1 MRESPLK
8 HLLNL
13 FPHIGRAKTPLFVI
27 SALLEAAGT
36 IMLAFTIS
44 FILSGALLQKI
55 VDYRYF
61 FLFLGISL
69 AARLIADL
77 LQKRITL
84 VTAALFDIEIRQKVI
99 TRLSENQHNIDG
111 ETFSTLF
118 SRAISLISNYYR
130 NYLPVFKKA
139 MVVPPVLL
147 LAVFYTDPISG
158 LILLV
163 AAFSTILLLVLTG
176 NLSRLKKNQQWQ
188 ELRSIRRHFIEIM
201 AGGETMRQ
209 LGAVDR
215 FRKSIEERAD
225 RYREITLGV
234 LKTVFVSTFVMEL
247 MSSISVAMV
256 AVILGIRLI
265 DGSCSYHKALVVLI
279 LVPEL
284 FSYVRQLGAARHTV
298 MEAESAAPLVRSFL
312 FDTSPLET
320 TPDDPP
326 KFEPK
331 TTPKRSLKLST
342 TIFFAASLTL
352 AAHFSQM
359 GLMVVSAVL
368 LARCALQTPLSS
380 LHAII
385 AGVRFF
391 GVAKPILRY
400 VERLSTHYTALLFF
414 KKIRLYLFD
423 KLGGLDSRTLRQLHS
438 GEVLR
443 AMDSDL
449 ETLDMF
455 GPKIVW
461 PLFTATIVVIFL
473 PFIPPFSSISPRWF
487 FIMLLWLIVVLPWL
501 FYTQLPELSGPTGIE
516 RQALDYAHG
525 LKDAAV
531 FDPDSKLSQRL
542 IRSAEEEI
550 SKNTASQWRITLLRG
565 VSLVL
570 IYMMWGL
577 TLVNQGNLGGE
588 NLALVVFGIMS
599 FTELLN
605 SIPFIM
611 GSTKES
617 VAAYHRI
624 LNFISQ
630 PAAQVKKSSP
640 GLPDT
645 DKFLRIKNLTWTWPG
660 NSEPLFKN
668 LNLNLEKG
676 KTYGW
681 VGPVGSGKST
691 LLDILTGFQSI
702 PKGQVFLQGHDVC
715 ETKQS
720 VLLKNVGYV
729 SQRSFVFEGSMKD
742 NIQLANP
749 SISDVELN
757 KMLNLVGLSPEQY
770 DIEKD
775 LGENAVVLS
784 GGERQR
790 LILARA
796 MAQHKE
802 IMLLD
807 EPFNNL
813 DRDTQDRIL
822 QWMTSK
828 AAEITFVM
836 ITHQTYGLE
845 IMDEVISVFD
855 DQETDQSD

>member
-1 MRESPLK
+1 MRESALK
-8 HLLNL
+8 HVLNL

-36 IMLAFTIS
+36 IMLAFSIS
-44 FILSGALLQKI
+44 YILSGSLLQKNL
-55 VDYRYF
+55 DYRYF

-69 AARLIADL
+69 AAKLIAEL

-84 VTAALFDIEIRQKVI
+84 VTAALFDLEIRQNVI
-99 TRLSENQHNIDG
+99 TRLSENQDNIDG

-118 SRAISLISNYYR
+118 SRAISLISDYYR
-130 NYLPVFKKA
+130 NCLPVFKKT

-158 LILLV
+158 LILL
-163 AAFSTILLLVLTG
+163 AASISTILLLVLTG
-176 NLSRLKKNQQWQ
+176 NLSREKKNQQWQ

-209 LGAVDR
+209 LGVVDR
-215 FRKSIEERAD
+215 FRKSIEELAD
-225 RYREITLGV
+225 RYRETTMGV
-234 LKTVFVSTFVMEL
+234 LKTVFVSTFVLEL

-256 AVILGIRLI
+256 AVVLGIRLI

-284 FSYVRQLGAARHTV
+284 FSYIRKLGAARHTV
-298 MEAESAAPLVRSFL
+298 MEAESAAPLVKSFL
-312 FDTSPLET
+312 FDTVPLEAT
-320 TPDDPP
+320 SDDPP
-326 KFEPK
+326 KFEAK
-331 TTPKRSLKLST
+331 TTQKRPLRLST
-342 TIFFAASLTL
+342 TIFIAATLTL

-359 GLMVVSAVL
+359 GLMMLSAVL
-368 LARCALQTPLSS
+368 LARCALQTPISS
-380 LHAII
+380 LHVII

-391 GVAKPILRY
+391 GFARPALRY
-400 VERLSTHYTALLFF
+400 FERLSTHYSALLFF
-414 KKIRLYLFD
+414 KKIRMYLFD
-423 KLGGLDSRTLRQLHS
+423 KIGGLDSRTLRQLHS

-443 AMDSDL
+443 TMDSDL

-455 GPKIVW
+455 GPKIAW
-461 PLFTATIVVIFL
+461 PMFAATIVIIFL
-473 PFIPPFSSISPRWF
+473 PFIPPFSSISPRWV
-487 FIMLLWLIVVLPWL
+487 FIVLLWLTMVLPWL
-501 FYTQLPELSGPTGIE
+501 FYTQLPETSGPTGIE

-525 LKDAAV
+525 LKDAV
-531 FDPDSKLSQRL
+531 IFDHDSKLSQRL
-542 IRSAEEEI
+542 IQSAEEET

-570 IYMMWGL
+570 IYMTWGV
-577 TLVNQGNLGGE
+577 TLINQGNLSGE
-588 NLALVVFGIMS
+588 SLALVIFGIMS

-611 GSTKES
+611 GSAKES

-630 PAAQVKKSSP
+630 PTTQVRNFSL

-676 KTYGW
+676 MNYGW

-691 LLDILTGFQSI
+691 LLDILTGFQSV
-702 PKGQVFLQGHDVC
+702 PKGQVFFRGYDVC

-720 VLLKNVGYV
+720 VLLENVCYV
-729 SQRSFVFEGSMKD
+729 SQRSFVFAGSIKD
-742 NIQLANP
+742 NLLLANP
-749 SISDVELN
+749 NISDVELN
-757 KMLNLVGLSPEQY
+757 KTLNLVGLSPEQY

-775 LGENAVVLS
+775 LGENAIALS

-796 MAQHKE
+796 MVQNKE

-813 DRDTQDRIL
+813 DRNTQDRVL

-828 AAEITFVM
+828 AVGITFVM

-855 DQETDQSD
+855 GQESDQKD